1 MAARSVETTGP
12 AETESLGA
20 ELAGVLDDG
29 DVVLVRGELGS
40 GKTTLVRGAARALG
54 VSDPVTS
61 PTFSIGHRYA
71 APGVTVSHL
80 DLYRLAGLERE
91 DPALLADYLGPGRI
105 AFVEWP
111 QDAHAELSERA
122 HPRDAQP
129 RRRRPPA
136 DRVDGID
143 VDELPH
149 AARWRCAPMIVL
161 GFDTSTP
168 STAVALRLADGSTTQ
183 ARDDPPAGAH
193 PGHATRLLAMAA
205 EVLAQ
210 AGIGWSAIERIA
222 VGVGPGTFTGLR
234 IGVATARGLAQ
245 SLSAELVGVSST
257 SALAAAALAT
267 GEVAGGASGKAV
279 LAVIDARRGEAFAAA
294 YRAGE
299 DGLPRELAAPRAL
312 APEHLAGVVAEAEEA
327 EDAAGA
333 TPRTWL
339 AVGDGAVRFRAQ
351 LEAGRRADRAGHLAA
366 ASAQRRG
373 DLRAGRA
380 PDEHGHRGDPARLP
394 PPPGRGASL
403 GGRRDRETPLT

>member
-1 MAARSVETTGP
+1 
-12 AETESLGA
+12 
-20 ELAGVLDDG
+20 
-29 DVVLVRGELGS
+29 
-40 GKTTLVRGAARALG
+40 
-54 VSDPVTS
+54 
-61 PTFSIGHRYA
+61 
-71 APGVTVSHL
+71 
-80 DLYRLAGLERE
+80 
-91 DPALLADYLGPGRI
+91 
-105 AFVEWP
+105 
-111 QDAHAELSERA
+111 
-122 HPRDAQP
+122 
-129 RRRRPPA
+129 
-136 DRVDGID
+136 
-143 VDELPH
+143 
-149 AARWRCAPMIVL
+149 MIVL

-257 SALAAAALAT
+257 SALAAAALAR
-267 GEVAGGASGKAV
+267 GEAPGEAV

-299 DGLPRELAAPRAL
+299 DGLPHELAAPRAL

-351 LEAGRRADRAGHLAA
+351 LEAGGVPT
-366 ASAQRRG
+366 
-373 DLRAGRA
+373 A
-380 PDEHGHRGDPARLP
+380 PDTSPLHLLSGAAICELGAHLTSTGIEEILPDYRRRPDAELALEGAGTGKRL
-394 PPPGRGASL
+394 
-403 GGRRDRETPLT
+403 